1 MLLPEVREAG
11 KALYSGHA
19 ASDGGRKATAF
30 AGCAGTEVFLYG
42 KAEVTEEQL
51 RRADIILGNLQSP
64 LQLKKCEN
72 LKWIQLNNAGT
83 EGYCEPGLLPEGA
96 QLANATGAYEWR
108 FRSI

>member
-1 MLLPEVREAG
+1 M
-11 KALYSGHA
+11 
-19 ASDGGRKATAF
+19 
-30 AGCAGTEVFLYG
+30 
-42 KAEVTEEQL
+42 TEEQL

-96 QLANATGAYEWR
+96 QLANATGAYGIGD